1 MSENEKLTP
10 EEPAEPAA
18 NSRLS
23 FDAANLTRAGRK
35 LARLPEKYPDMPPK
49 IAEAMRKA
57 AEDIALAV
65 KNDEDDDYL
74 FEILHYMENN
84 INEKELRAAKL
95 KQALKTAERVYATI
109 LAEARAMRP
118 REKLTPE
125 LLEMLKNY
133 YEMRMTQAFLKKP
146 VADQKAFLAKGWKN
160 LMDQGFE
167 TIEQGKQ
174 AIDLGVSVYVGT
186 YKGPMSGLENAYRN
200 IMK

>member
-1 MSENEKLTP
+1 MPEDEKLT
-10 EEPAEPAA
+10 ESKSVEPAA

-35 LARLPEKYPDMPPK
+35 LAKLPEKYPNMPQK
-49 IAEAMRKA
+49 IAEAMLKV
-57 AEDIALAV
+57 AEDIAFAV
-65 KNDEDDDYL
+65 KNNEDDDYL

-84 INEKELRAAKL
+84 INEKDLRAAKL
-95 KQALKTAERVYATI
+95 KPALKTAERVYSTI
-109 LAEARAMRP
+109 LSEAKAMRP

-125 LLEMLKNY
+125 LLDMLKNY

-146 VADQKAFLAKGWKN
+146 VADQKSFLAKGWKN

-174 AIDLGVSVYVGT
+174 AIDLGVSVYIGT
-186 YKGPMSGLENAYRN
+186 YKGTISGLETAYRN
-200 IMK
+200 IIR

>member
-1 MSENEKLTP
+1 MPEDEKLT
-10 EEPAEPAA
+10 ESKSVEPAA

-23 FDAANLTRAGRK
+23 FDATNLTRAGRK
-35 LARLPEKYPDMPPK
+35 LAKLPEKYPNMPPK
-49 IAEAMRKA
+49 IAEAMLKV

-65 KNDEDDDYL
+65 KNNEDDDYL

-84 INEKELRAAKL
+84 INEKDLRAAKL
-95 KQALKTAERVYATI
+95 KPALKTAERVYSTI
-109 LAEARAMRP
+109 LSEAKAMRP

-125 LLEMLKNY
+125 LLDMLKNY

-146 VADQKAFLAKGWKN
+146 VADQKSFLAKGWKN

-174 AIDLGVSVYVGT
+174 AIDLGVSVYIGT
-186 YKGPMSGLENAYRN
+186 YKGTISGLETAYRN
-200 IMK
+200 IIR

>member
-1 MSENEKLTP
+1 MSENEKLTT
-10 EEPAEPAA
+10 EESDELEA
-18 NSRLS
+18 NSRPT
-23 FDAANLTRAGRK
+23 FDAANLTRVGRK
-35 LARLPEKYPDMPPK
+35 LGKLPEKYPNMPPK
-49 IAEAMRKA
+49 IAEAIRKV
-57 AEDIALAV
+57 AEDIEIAV
-65 KNDEDDDYL
+65 KNNEDDDYL

-84 INEKELRAAKL
+84 ISEKELREAKL
-95 KQALKTAERVYATI
+95 KPALKVAERVYSTI

-125 LLEMLKNY
+125 LLDMLKNY

-146 VADQKAFLAKGWKN
+146 VADQKSFLARGWKS

-174 AIDLGVSVYVGT
+174 AIDLGISVYTGT
-186 YKGPMSGLENAYRN
+186 YKGPISELETAYKN